1 MKMCPAHWQALR
13 AAIEARGLSHLVSK
27 NGAEAKKK
35 LATELEGRGAENDFD
50 PLLCAN
56 NMLFAA
62 GLSCG
67 GLAMLSGDFC
77 PVCKAEENG
86 VPKGE
91 WIEGPADAVLKR
103 ARDEGLVPPHLPPDA
118 SHGGPTP

>member
-1 MKMCPAHWQALR
+1 MKLCTEHWDALR
-13 AAIEARGLSHLVSK
+13 AAIDARGLSHLISK
-27 NGAEAKKK
+27 NGAEAAKKVVS
-35 LATELEGRGAENDFD
+35 ELEGRGAENDFD

-56 NMLFAA
+56 NMLFTA

-91 WIEGPADAVLKR
+91 WIEGPAEGVLHE
-103 ARDEGLVPPHLPPDA
+103 ARRLGLVP
-118 SHGGPTP
+118 